1 MLDLKRNSK
10 YQLIEA
16 TGKRTRKSS
25 IYTPKQTEDF
35 KISRSKFADF
45 LICPRC
51 FYLDRVVGLDAPGT
65 PGWALNEATD
75 ILYKKEFDIC
85 RKNQTPHRLFEQYG
99 LNHFVPFQHPEIDKW
114 RDSMHHGLSARFGN
128 TNIMLFGGVD
138 DVWINKETNKLIVV
152 DYKSQS
158 SEREITTNNY
168 LNGIFKQGYK
178 MQMDFYVYLLREM
191 GFDVHPDAYFVVCNG
206 DRTAADFNGLMKF
219 DEYLIPYEWNT
230 EWIHNEV
237 INMIDCMNSDSLPES
252 NKSCKNCAYAAQRAI
267 KEL

>member
-1 MLDLKRNSK
+1 MWKKKVYISDSAQPFRLNRTKIDLFFDC
-10 YQLIEA
+10 E
-16 TGKRTRKSS
+16 
-25 IYTPKQTEDF
+25 
-35 KISRSKFADF
+35 
-45 LICPRC
+45 RC
-51 FYLDRVVGLDAPGT
+51 FVLDQKFGIKRPFGT
-65 PGWALNEATD
+65 PLVMNNKIVNTLKDE
-75 ILYKKEFDIC
+75 LEIC
-85 RKNQTPHRLFEQYG
+85 REKKQIHPQVLENNLNYIPNNFELLNDWKNPFKGVKYTHKKTNFL
-99 LNHFVPFQHPEIDKW
+99 LNGTI
-114 RDSMHHGLSARFGN
+114 
-128 TNIMLFGGVD
+128 D

-206 DRTAADFNGLMKF
+206 DRTVADFNGLMKF

-237 INMIDCMNSDSLPES
+237 INMIDCMNSNSLPES